1 MDTGVVEQGGQEM
14 QLPPQSIRLG
24 ALLPKMEGLQ
34 YDSLQCYIQLATH
47 VPPSSRDMTKFTKNR
62 QD

>member
-14 QLPPQSIRLG
+14 QLPPQKYKTRGL
-24 ALLPKMEGLQ
+24 ARLQ